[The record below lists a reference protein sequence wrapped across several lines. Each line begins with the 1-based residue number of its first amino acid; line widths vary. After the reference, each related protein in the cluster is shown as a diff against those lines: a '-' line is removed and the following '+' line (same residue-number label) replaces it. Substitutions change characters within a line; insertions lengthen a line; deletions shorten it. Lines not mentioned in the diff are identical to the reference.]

1 MQRPNESARL
11 RSLPGMTRL
20 LAARPVRSLAAR
32 HGASLVRDL
41 LREALDELRQEIRS
55 NGLEGA
61 ALHRAVSVRAITA
74 RVSRAAERLLGGPRA
89 VVNATGVVIHTNLG
103 RSVLS
108 DAAARRVAE
117 AARGYVDLEYDVA
130 RGTRGE
136 PHDAP
141 RAAASR
147 ASFPG
152 AGFHVVNNNAAAILL
167 CLRALAREREVVVS
181 RGELVEIG
189 GSFRVP
195 DVLAASGAR
204 LREIGTTNR
213 TRIADYESA
222 IGPQTGLLLKVHTS
236 NFRIVGFV
244 EETPVAELATLARRA
259 GVPLVVDAGS
269 GDVTDLT
276 PLGIRDETEVG
287 ALLRAGAD
295 LVTFSGDKLLGG
307 PQAGFIVGR
316 PELVERV
323 RKDPLARVCRLDR
336 LQLAALGETL
346 AAHVR
351 GRAFDELPTLRMLAL
366 EPQAIG
372 VRAEKVRRAVAPKV
386 KGRATLE
393 IIDGISRTGGGS
405 SPTGERPTR
414 LLAIATTGED
424 VSAVERRLREAPC
437 PVIGRIQDGR
447 LLLDLRTVLPEQD
460 RALGASLIAAL
471 TPGQTAKRKLNDVA
485 IAARRSPCP
494 RGVASRGRD
503 TRRGFPRRS
512 GRRTRRPRPG

>member
-1 MQRPNESARL
+1 MQRSNESARL

-41 LREALDELRQEIRS
+41 LREALDELRGEIRL
-55 NGLEGA
+55 NGLEGP
-61 ALHRAVSVRAITA
+61 ALRRAVSVQAITA

-108 DAAARRVAE
+108 EAAARRVAE

-130 RGTRGE
+130 RGTRGSRMT
-136 PHDAP
+136 HLAP
-141 RAAASR
+141 LMARIV
-147 ASFPG
+147 PG

-167 CLRALAREREVVVS
+167 CLRALAHGREVVVS

-222 IGPQTGLLLKVHTS
+222 IGPRTGLLLKVHTS
-236 NFRIVGFV
+236 NFRVVGFV
-244 EETPVAELATLARRA
+244 EDTPVAELVALAQRA

-269 GDVTDLT
+269 GDVSDLT
-276 PLGIRDETEVG
+276 PLGIRDETQVG
-287 ALLRAGAD
+287 ELLRAGAD

-351 GRAFDELPTLRMLAL
+351 GRAFEELPTLRMLAL

-372 VRAEKVRRAVAPKV
+372 VRAEGVRRAVAPRVGK
-386 KGRATLE
+386 RATLE
-393 IIDGISRTGGGS
+393 IVDGISRTGGGS

-414 LLAIATTGED
+414 LLAIATPGED

-437 PVIGRIQDGR
+437 PVIGRIQDSR

-460 RALGASLIAAL
+460 RALGASLIAAIGAIAAL
-471 TPGQTAKRKLNDVA
+471 KPRQTARGQTAKRKWTT
-485 IAARRSPCP
+485 SP
-494 RGVASRGRD
+494 SR
-503 TRRGFPRRS
+503 T
-512 GRRTRRPRPG
+512 T